1 MIGSILMILVNKLE
15 KVKLPAAFGYCCI
28 LALLALDF
36 VSIVKGVYFLSGSLP
51 IVAALFFIFTKKS
64 KFFGARTAMLSFF
77 LGLIIYSRLL
87 YSLLPKGE
95 SKWYGDCLMT
105 DNGNTE
111 VQGFFSLVLAFLTYY
126 VTKYLIYKFTFNR
139 NKSFVV
145 SILPD
150 SKTSFDRDLGCKED
164 GSFLKNRFLKFL
176 AFLSNFSL
184 PHKFGMG
191 LFVICALGHV
201 FFGFTNAYLYN
212 ACEDYNHFN
221 NVSNPVC
228 SIYSWHIMDILLF
241 YVSILFAIFSFKARY
256 NGAVLVRF
264 CTFLVFLVLN
274 LVLGYVYN
282 LKIVSLV
289 AVFSVTVIFYAALRF
304 IVLRLLRNKMA
315 FMEFNSSKS

>member
-1 MIGSILMILVNKLE
+1 MILVNKLE

-304 IVLRLLRNKMA
+304 IFLRFLKNKMA